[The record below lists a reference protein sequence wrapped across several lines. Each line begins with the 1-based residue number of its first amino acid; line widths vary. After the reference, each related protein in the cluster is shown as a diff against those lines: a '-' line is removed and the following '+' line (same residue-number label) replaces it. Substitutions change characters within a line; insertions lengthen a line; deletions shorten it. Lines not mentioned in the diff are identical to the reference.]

1 MNCSLSNFMGLY
13 GTIPVYEAKDLCPQA
28 VLSLTAGN
36 LLIRE
41 EKSQVLYTT
50 PIVFEEAPYVGKT
63 AEKMLA
69 LGRTVGVQRSATHAQ
84 NCQAGHVVFDYDG
97 LTPEERDVVLAK
109 TQSFK
114 SFSHTSYSQ
123 GRPEKGECFRVVV
136 FLDSPVTGPADY
148 AAVWRGIEQTYFPGL
163 PDPSSSRP
171 YQMQGSWATSA
182 DRKAAAWREVN
193 LGQTKLLS
201 TEYFLEVG
209 REAIKNSPFGRSG
222 IIASAGIT
230 GIPPSGLDP
239 ALALPPVL
247 STDEQLEIFDALC
260 MLDSAQTE
268 LMIRVFGCL
277 RAMGD
282 EYQGHL
288 ETWVTCNPAA
298 VEKYQRKH
306 PTKYDPRH
314 MWTQTNWRP
323 SITAEVGKAT
333 IKALA
338 RASAWYLLNRSVER
352 VFREVAA
359 AYLERYH
366 PVWCLQQ
373 LENATTGEQA

>member
-1 MNCSLSNFMGLY
+1 MYSLSSFKGFY
-13 GTIPVYEAKDLCPQA
+13 GTIPEYEATDLCPQA
-28 VLSLTAGN
+28 VLSLIAGA

-50 PIVFEEAPYVGKT
+50 PTIFEEGPYVGKT
-63 AEKMLA
+63 AEKMRA
-69 LGRTVGVQRSATHAQ
+69 LGRTVGVQRSARYAQ
-84 NCQAGHVVFDYDG
+84 NSQSGHAMFDFDG
-97 LTPEERDVVLAK
+97 LTREERDFVLAGV
-109 TQSFK
+109 QSFK
-114 SFSHTSYSQ
+114 CFAYSSHSQ

-148 AAVWRGIEQTYFPGL
+148 AAVWRGIEQTHFPGL
-163 PDPSSSRP
+163 ADPSSSRL
-171 YQMQGSWATSA
+171 YQMQGAWATSE

-201 TEYFLEVG
+201 TEHFLEVG

-230 GIPPSGLDP
+230 CIPQSGLDA

-247 STDEQLEIFDALC
+247 LTDEQLEIFDALC
-260 MLDSAQTE
+260 MIDSAQTE
-268 LMIRVFGCL
+268 LMITVFGCL

-288 ETWVTCNPAA
+288 ETWVACNPAA
-298 VEKYQRKH
+298 VEKYRRKH

-333 IKALA
+333 IKSLA
-338 RASAWYLLNRSVER
+338 RASAWYLLTQSDER